1 MEIIPVIDLR
11 GGLVVRDR
19 MGARDQYRPIETPL
33 SPTSDPVDV
42 TRGLLSVFPFRTLYV
57 ADLDAIEGT
66 GNSAPVLARLNAAFP
81 QITLWV
87 DNAIAEPDAAGSWL
101 ESTGDHLVIGSE
113 AQRDDA
119 LVSLLKDNARTILS
133 LDFRGDAFIGP
144 PSLLAAPEL
153 WPRRVIVMTL
163 ARVGSEQGPDT
174 TRLRSIQE
182 RSSGSLVYAAGGIRG
197 AHDLSALRDQG
208 IAGALVASSLHAG
221 TLTRSDLE
229 RL

>member
-11 GGLVVRDR
+11 GGQVVRAR

-42 TRGLLSVFPFRTLYV
+42 ARGLLSVFPFRTLYV

-66 GNSAPVLARLNAAFP
+66 GNSAAILARLHAAFP
-81 QITLWV
+81 QLTLWV
-87 DNAIAEPDAAGSWL
+87 DNGIAEPDAARSWL
-101 ESTGDHLVIGSE
+101 ESRCDHLVIGSE

-119 LVSLLKDNARTILS
+119 LVSLLKGNARTILS
-133 LDFRGDAFIGP
+133 LDFRGDEFIGP
-144 PSLLAAPEL
+144 QSLLAAPEL
-153 WPRRVIVMTL
+153 WPRHVIVMTL
-163 ARVGSEQGPDT
+163 SRVGSEEGPDI
-174 TRLRSIQE
+174 TRLRNIQE

-197 AHDLSALRDQG
+197 GHDLSALRNQG

-221 TLTRSDLE
+221 MLTRSDLE
-229 RL
+229 ML